1 MTHTKTEKQN
11 NQLSDLE
18 KTDHNKKTATH
29 LYSSS
34 IILIENITVP
44 FLCRSLGLK
53 EGQFFFKLFHFK
65 QGSHSNPLS
74 IAMIS
79 Y

>member
-18 KTDHNKKTATH
+18 KTDHNKETATH

-34 IILIENITVP
+34 IILIENITV
-44 FLCRSLGLK
+44 
-53 EGQFFFKLFHFK
+53 LFYADRK
-65 QGSHSNPLS
+65 V
-74 IAMIS
+74 
-79 Y
+79 